1 MFHFFIIVFCFMAIE
16 QNQVGSP
23 DIPQWMLKAAGIKDL
38 GTLKS
43 LPEERLAKLN
53 DWAVNNSLSYSNA
66 IKNAEYNGLQTL
78 SVRGGSISLNQAR
91 ERVQHYDQ
99 FRAMVMNEAQQRW
112 NRDEYNRAMEKTV
125 TYPAWMLQ
133 QNGMRSIS
141 SADDDKLAKVKEWAQ
156 QNHDVFFTS
165 VKTAIDKNLSE
176 IKVGGKSFTIFEAT
190 LRSREYEEFAH
201 QIATE
206 QTVRGKV
213 SESMKQ
219 VPATHQSEVEM
230 KSASDLLKDNFER
243 MSMSSRDDSQSMK
256 R

>member
-1 MFHFFIIVFCFMAIE
+1 MAIE

-23 DIPQWMLKAAGIKDL
+23 DFPQWMLKAAGIKDMDD
-38 GTLKS
+38 LKS

-66 IKNAEYNGLQTL
+66 IKNAEDRGIQSL

-91 ERVQHYDQ
+91 DRMQQYDQ
-99 FRAMVMNEAQQRW
+99 FRAVVMNEAQQRW
-112 NRDEYNRAMEKTV
+112 NRDEFNRAMEKTV

-141 SADDDKLAKVKEWAQ
+141 SSDDDKLVKAKAWAE
-156 QNHDVFFTS
+156 QNHDVFRTS
-165 VKTAIDKNLSE
+165 VQAAIDKNLSE

-190 LRSREYEEFAH
+190 VRSREYEEFAH
-201 QIATE
+201 QIVTE
-206 QTVRGKV
+206 QTARRLEHKA
-213 SESMKQ
+213 SESMKP
-219 VPATHQSEVEM
+219 VPTGNQSEVDM
-230 KSASDLLKDNFER
+230 KYASDLFKDNYEKL
-243 MSMSSRDDSQSMK
+243 SMSSRDDSQSMK